1 LYKLKNGNDASSI
14 ANPADLKDEV
24 YAFFAT
30 QFKKENEDYLRKYV
44 YDSNDKL
51 FDPILKVL
59 ESRKNPDP
67 GNDETIKTQ
76 VYNLFT
82 KKTTIKETIQILE
95 MKRTG
100 LINGNSRSRSS
111 DKEAEA
117 NIQLL
122 NQVIEKLKRIKK
134 DDSVTAVNLFIS
146 VKEIAENSKY
156 NYRLFNNNDV
166 DERVYDDV
174 LKGFIA
180 ASIKIKAATMMSD
193 FVNNGKQIK
202 LGSPNPKDPSKKIMS
217 RLEEDLT
224 NELRAEFGD
233 QLFTNNELINSV
245 ANVYEPE
252 RRTSNMVLYSI
263 LYKIKMGKFPKD
275 AEKNADI
282 KTKLDATISD
292 TGLFKKIYDY
302 YLAKYP
308 DRSEFGKIEHA
319 LYTGVDQIRTI
330 GEKDN
335 SGIKRTAYEI
345 YVRLDLVDAD
355 ELAKTPRGVCKL
367 NDRIVT
373 NNYGELTDDSYFD
386 GATLSKAAYRALN
399 IDDSLSDAITKL
411 SETPSETKNDP
422 ARKSSDK
429 PQVNQNFDNNESDD
443 FTGGFSQKHKRYT
456 RVFRRNR
463 TKQKTLR
470 KK

>member
-1 LYKLKNGNDASSI
+1 
-14 ANPADLKDEV
+14 
-24 YAFFAT
+24 
-30 QFKKENEDYLRKYV
+30 
-44 YDSNDKL
+44 
-51 FDPILKVL
+51 
-59 ESRKNPDP
+59 
-67 GNDETIKTQ
+67 
-76 VYNLFT
+76 
-82 KKTTIKETIQILE
+82 
-95 MKRTG
+95 
-100 LINGNSRSRSS
+100 
-111 DKEAEA
+111 
-117 NIQLL
+117 
-122 NQVIEKLKRIKK
+122 
-134 DDSVTAVNLFIS
+134 
-146 VKEIAENSKY
+146 
-156 NYRLFNNNDV
+156 
-166 DERVYDDV
+166 
-174 LKGFIA
+174 
-180 ASIKIKAATMMSD
+180 
-193 FVNNGKQIK
+193 
-202 LGSPNPKDPSKKIMS
+202 MS